1 MYRANLA
8 PGRALPSVK
17 EKGPFG
23 LVKYT
28 EIHGPVLLG
37 EYRIY
42 LHSHGTKGM
51 QLGIPLMPL
60 DANVVVK

>member
-37 EYRIY
+37 EYRI
-42 LHSHGTKGM
+42 
-51 QLGIPLMPL
+51 
-60 DANVVVK
+60 